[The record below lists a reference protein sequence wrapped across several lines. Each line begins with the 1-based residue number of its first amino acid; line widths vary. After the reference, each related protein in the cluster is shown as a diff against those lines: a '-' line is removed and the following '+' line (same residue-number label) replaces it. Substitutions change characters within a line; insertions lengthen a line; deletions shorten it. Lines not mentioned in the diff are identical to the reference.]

1 MHVLTDIVRNVLVII
16 MVSSF
21 FELLLPDG
29 KVKPFVRFTI
39 GLFILISVL
48 NPALKYLYSDKDF
61 RIDLWNH
68 TQSSITQNQ
77 ILEAG
82 TKINEQIFNQGDEII
97 KEKLEGQISA
107 VAMLVPGVE
116 EVDAQ
121 ANLSSN
127 GELSKLH
134 VIVRPEVPQVEDDTG
149 KVGVFSNRS
158 NDYSQEEKQAIK
170 EKLINVLMNMYGLD
184 GTQIQVE
191 FEGG

>member
-1 MHVLTDIVRNVLVII
+1 MNVLTEIVRNVLVII

-48 NPALKYLYSDKDF
+48 NPTLKYLYSDKDF
-61 RIDLWNH
+61 RIDLWTH
-68 TQSSITQNQ
+68 TQSSIMQNE
-77 ILEAG
+77 ILETG
-82 TKINEQIFNQGDEII
+82 TKINEQIFNKGDEVI